1 MLRIQARLFSLF
13 LLTCNSARWQCV
25 KYSAVGYA
33 SRYVLLRVLCIAT
46 KVKGEEKMPSFDI
59 VSEVDLQEVRNGVDN
74 ASREVESRF
83 DFRGVEATFELNDAN
98 KTIKVLSESDFQVN
112 QLLDILRAKLLKRG
126 IEGTS
131 LDVPEEFVHSGKTW
145 FVEAKLKQGIESAVQ
160 KKIVKLIKDSK
171 IKVQA
176 QIQGEEIRV
185 TGKSRDDLQSVMA
198 LVRGGDLG
206 QPFQFK
212 NFRD

>member
-1 MLRIQARLFSLF
+1 
-13 LLTCNSARWQCV
+13 
-25 KYSAVGYA
+25 
-33 SRYVLLRVLCIAT
+33 
-46 KVKGEEKMPSFDI
+46 MPSFDI
-59 VSEVDLQEVRNGVDN
+59 VSEVDLQEARNAVDN

-98 KTIKVLSESDFQVN
+98 KTIKVLSESDF
-112 QLLDILRAKLLKRG
+112 LLDILRAKLLKRG

-131 LDVPEEFVHSGKTW
+131 LDVPEDIVHSGKTW

-171 IKVQA
+171 LKVQA

-206 QPFQFK
+206 QPVQGK

>member
-1 MLRIQARLFSLF
+1 
-13 LLTCNSARWQCV
+13 
-25 KYSAVGYA
+25 
-33 SRYVLLRVLCIAT
+33 
-46 KVKGEEKMPSFDI
+46 MPSFDI
-59 VSEVDLQEVRNGVDN
+59 VSEVDLQEARNAVDN

-83 DFRGVEATFELNDAN
+83 DFRGVEATFELNEAN

-131 LDVPEEFVHSGKTW
+131 LDVPETFIHSGKTW

-171 IKVQA
+171 LKVQA
-176 QIQGEEIRV
+176 QIQGAAFQIRQRQV
-185 TGKSRDDLQSVMA
+185 QGRRRRGRSGGKTSATGNGNCYAALQCIS
-198 LVRGGDLG
+198 
-206 QPFQFK
+206 
-212 NFRD
+212 

>member
-1 MLRIQARLFSLF
+1 
-13 LLTCNSARWQCV
+13 
-25 KYSAVGYA
+25 
-33 SRYVLLRVLCIAT
+33 
-46 KVKGEEKMPSFDI
+46 MPSFDI
-59 VSEVDLQEVRNGVDN
+59 VSEVDLQEARNAVDN

-131 LDVPEEFVHSGKTW
+131 LDVPEDFVHSGKTW
-145 FVEAKLKQGIESAVQ
+145 YVEAKLKQGIESAVQ

-171 IKVQA
+171 LKVQT

-185 TGKSRDDLQSVMA
+185 TGKARDDLQSAMA
-198 LVRGGDLG
+198 LVRGGDSRSAVPVQKLPRLIVSRLPALSCG
-206 QPFQFK
+206 QSELVRGDRLFNLEAIGHFTV
-212 NFRD
+212 NFHIS

>member
-1 MLRIQARLFSLF
+1 
-13 LLTCNSARWQCV
+13 
-25 KYSAVGYA
+25 
-33 SRYVLLRVLCIAT
+33 
-46 KVKGEEKMPSFDI
+46 MPSFDI
-59 VSEVDLQEVRNGVDN
+59 VSEVDLQEARNAVDN

-131 LDVPEEFVHSGKTW
+131 LDVPEDIVHSGKTW

-171 IKVQA
+171 LKVQA

-198 LVRGGDLG
+198 LVRGGS
-206 QPFQFK
+206 K
-212 NFRD
+212 NPPATSGAADSKKRGIPRFFYTPLMSCSISKRLVTLLSILIYTERSSGTTSA

>member
-1 MLRIQARLFSLF
+1 M
-13 LLTCNSARWQCV
+13 
-25 KYSAVGYA
+25 
-33 SRYVLLRVLCIAT
+33 
-46 KVKGEEKMPSFDI
+46 KGEEKMPSFDI
-59 VSEVDLQEVRNGVDN
+59 VSEVDLQEARNGVDN
-74 ASREVESRF
+74 AVREVESRF
-83 DFRGVEATFELNDAN
+83 DFRGVEATIELNDAN

-126 IEGTS
+126 IEGAL
-131 LDVPEEFVHSGKTW
+131 LDVPDEFVHSGKTW
-145 FVEAKLKQGIESAVQ
+145 YVEAKLKQGIESAVQ

-171 IKVQA
+171 LKVQA

>member
-1 MLRIQARLFSLF
+1 
-13 LLTCNSARWQCV
+13 
-25 KYSAVGYA
+25 
-33 SRYVLLRVLCIAT
+33 
-46 KVKGEEKMPSFDI
+46 MPSFDI
-59 VSEVDLQEVRNGVDN
+59 VSEVDLQEARNAVDN

-83 DFRGVEATFELNDAN
+83 DFRGVEATFELNESN
-98 KTIKVLSESDFQVN
+98 KVLSESDFQVN

-131 LDVPEEFVHSGKTW
+131 LDVPETFVHSGKTW

-171 IKVQA
+171 LKVQA

-185 TGKSRDDLQSVMA
+185 TGKARDDLQSVMA